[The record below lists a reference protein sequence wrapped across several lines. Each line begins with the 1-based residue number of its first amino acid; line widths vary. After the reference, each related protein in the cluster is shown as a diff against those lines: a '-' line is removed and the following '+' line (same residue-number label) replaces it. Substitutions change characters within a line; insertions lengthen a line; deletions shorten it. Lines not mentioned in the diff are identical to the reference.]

1 MKFYFTLFLIYL
13 LHRKQAYANHYR
25 GVVSTSEWLD
35 NDFFYFKAQFYYRL
49 KDNGAGGFIACNDK
63 MIENKERTSD
73 TSDVSLTISKCNQFA
88 ICGVPLFYLENSFIC
103 NSYSNEEDWAIV
115 DKFEKSDIK
124 SYNILEGDS
133 LVAKLY
139 TKIGEWSDIS
149 ISYAWSHFSRKVKNK
164 NGRWNHP
171 PNTKTFPKYNLIKGC
186 ETKLKIPIDD
196 VDGDTIRCRP
206 SLRSAGECV
215 LCDFSPAFLEQET
228 CTIIFPENVTKN
240 LIIEIQIE
248 DFLNQSDIK
257 PMSSVPLQFMT
268 TLTTRDNQNC
278 DGYPIF
284 MPMVPPH
291 DSCIAISEKT
301 HYTNR
306 FEFNSTSNITDVFL
320 NTFEDFKK
328 GSLTYDPYS
337 RLWFYNYTIN
347 TLSSN
352 VKQESLTVYAKN
364 VKGYSSE
371 LRKLQY
377 VLNYEPPSII
387 SVSPQGDLCQ
397 ITTGTY
403 NWKFITNRNVS
414 SPKKSSYINFMRHVN
429 NNSLTLAYRFNML
442 TLNKENFDSFIVAVP
457 VSALN
462 LNENFSILIEFGA
475 IITLDYCKPQSVAVE
490 DLKKY
495 QFRIIG
501 DLSNEIEFV
510 KLPPQYTNGLVLKLE
525 WKFLSNGKKV
535 ECLIEYEKTGF
546 FSVAC
551 NETSLKL
558 LNQPSGQYNFQIRYS
573 TKCSPSL
580 TSMQTNWIVVNDKP
594 LLEVTTLSLINGHA
608 SNSFTVFIN
617 CTHILPCNILC
628 RFSTKAE
635 IDFKKFENCFS
646 VFKPKN
652 QLIHLEYYVFEVF
665 AKDEVENKANT
676 IKIEF
681 VADTKPPYFINATVE
696 LELYCESLHSNAKLF
711 VADDTDYNPSL
722 HYTDVYNTACLL
734 NRIWTTKDYLNN
746 TATLT
751 QKIKI
756 VSHATLSYTDT
767 ISIPCITNQQV
778 LQDLKFYKGFIT
790 LENNFCNQTLDITPA
805 ISSFPSDDCDFIFN
819 VRWIVRDTCL
829 ISYPNVIQKV
839 FVGVRETPYS
849 PLHMQKDIRP
859 YGIFFKWPLDRSSGL
874 NEVYLRSY
882 KQEKSTLI
890 ASIISNYLIYQPRL
904 DEDTDYY
911 WNVIYYNSKNASL
924 KRLSPFWEFKTKFL
938 GNLALDTVRTPNEV
952 IVGNKIQVTWTVK
965 NVGNAT
971 TSSSLWYD
979 GVYGSSLD
987 EFNTAKLIGYVLQ
1000 NRFVEPNGQYT
1011 AHHSFEIDERYSSKY
1026 FYVFVTIDYTN
1037 LLEDSENSNNF
1048 LRLPNSVKILQV
1060 PLPNLT
1066 PKQIILNPDVA
1077 KAGEDIEIKIKV
1089 ENNGDGDTKLNSGW
1103 TDSININLINAENV
1117 YSATIKM
1124 AGVVKKKYTY
1134 TIIKSIKLPMIYY
1147 GNAVITCQLNI
1158 QDTLYEVS
1166 LSDNLISRNLTI
1178 IPPDTPHLIFE
1189 SYTKNL
1195 TAKTDERVVV
1205 EYSVRNDGIASTVEY
1220 KWTDFL
1226 RIVSASTNEVLL
1238 SKQLD
1243 IYEMLKPGDNYTR
1256 QVEFYIDAKFNSGN
1270 YQILI
1275 SVDYLKNVF
1284 SIFTSVN
1291 TIELPLTVKLIK
1303 SKWSLNNFDT
1313 NIFVL
1318 SRDREAVNVLEVK
1331 YTTKI
1336 EYPFKTASELVWTDE
1351 YYLTD
1356 QGNFYENF
1364 AFKVGESNQ
1373 RLSTTTAKIYQISVK
1388 KTFYLENLVYG
1399 KYYLYIFIDKNQ
1411 LVDKV
1416 IEFNYPIEK
1425 FIQIYKILP
1434 LLKISNFRLLKD
1446 LQSFSYGYS
1455 ITVAW
1460 KFENIGKVRVENPQ
1474 FKFYVVLSDSSFHL
1488 GAYQSQ
1494 NTLYPKDFK
1503 EESTQLTLSLQ
1514 LYGTFRIIISSG
1526 YNTMEESIS
1535 VTIQQPPSADLS
1547 VIDLIYGVS
1556 LGIKENNECNT
1567 NRVTVNVTYTVENIA
1582 YSMDKLKTWTDK
1594 ISVVCDNDLT
1604 VVSKSLRITKQLW
1617 SSDTYTNSYQFLF
1630 SLQYDYYKKCKV
1642 TVYANADKGAFE
1654 LFSLVNNLKEQCC
1667 FSVPRKPDAIFTLKL
1682 FNYSNEQK
1690 FWKAGDAID
1699 IVYTI
1704 KNEGNSSKY
1713 SSNTWKDSVYL
1724 HRQQAD
1730 SQNNILNNG
1739 IFVGEKAFYD
1749 FELACNE
1756 SSLSN
1761 YTIKVQLPISTS
1773 GKYFM
1778 YLVHDSQGINADP
1791 FRLFSSNFDVNI
1803 IPIEPCDV
1811 ASTNGTIASAGNV
1824 FTGGNKINFFFEI
1837 YNLGKGRAR
1846 GGWYDAVYLSKF
1858 PIVTSK
1864 DIRLI
1869 TIPRQRELYTNEFYK
1884 VVFELKLPLKLSSG
1898 QYFLVFVADT
1908 ANVLPDLNRD
1918 NNQASIMIQIEAI
1931 TGADIFVSNVTVN
1944 SNVNKSLQFS
1954 WQLNA
1959 DQELKA
1965 EKCDSMYLSFDKF
1978 FSYISDFELDTGYCE
1993 AFEIKVVKDN
2003 RLSNINY
2010 IKDIPKVPLLPDG
2023 SYYGIVRTI
2032 TNVQETNLENNA
2044 GVSNQ
2049 SITIEVQDLHI
2060 NLMQE
2065 ILIMPN
2071 QNNLFKFKPDLNM
2084 NALKVELKT
2093 NFQQSYNDIFIQLNR
2108 IPTENSFVS
2117 KSRFA
2122 YSFNQT
2128 SIIRNAKS
2136 DKYYMIVKSYL
2147 ASTDQPYKASL
2158 LIKDVQEID
2167 IDLFEPTKLSVNG
2180 KNTIK
2185 ITGNFAPQK
2194 LEICLTK
2201 KDDINFLTC
2210 AVKVYKVSI
2219 EIVFATFDLSNS
2231 NLQPENTYK
2240 LTVNNKSANQVI
2252 EAIKGVVGNMQ
2263 LNLEISRQIYRPNET
2278 AYVDLIVN
2286 NNGDTD
2292 IYVPVIFVSTI
2303 DLENTYS
2310 TPGAK
2315 KQQSNKKH
2323 QRYKIATKIKPD
2335 YAIVSINNKP
2345 YPPYFYD
2352 YLIALNT
2359 NNLGGVIQPRSS
2371 AMLRLK
2377 VRPTSS
2383 EFVGISMITAV
2394 PYEDSFF
2401 PEYIRANIASY
2412 KPRFYTDKVWKHL
2425 SKLLI
2430 SKVSQNSKEIL
2441 YETVNELA
2449 SNGVEF
2455 YRLSDL
2461 VVYHISRLDGAFFS
2475 NNLIDSVDFD
2485 IIENEV
2491 AYVRSYSAKFSVR
2504 NTRNIPLGMGWTDN
2518 LHIKLEKNSDYD
2530 SLLLTSGGKQ
2540 YSIDFRTSNT
2550 SYFSDVWQIDISGN
2564 TAIITLKEKNLVY
2577 KYDFIENCIRSIA
2590 TVTGNKFMTV
2600 NCHNSKIYEI
2610 FNTELSI
2617 KFTYTTNNLLQTIT
2631 KASSISP
2638 KETFAFIYD
2647 SSDCLIEFTTPSV
2660 TIKYEYD
2667 SQNNLVKATT
2677 SANLIFKYEF
2687 NKDNLVSRITNYM
2700 NNQTILDYNYM
2711 YYDYGPIE
2719 MLDQIDGWK
2728 VKFFYDLNGR
2738 LLYYEKNNH
2747 RRVNFISSM
2756 DLRKST
2762 ILVNGEIVKKIE
2774 IDDKL
2779 NSVNQIFGDESSSSN
2794 RIVFK
2799 NETYEVIEYGDR
2811 LNNKVKLIRQLVNN
2825 NFQIEELLL
2834 PNNLKERKIFDLKKN
2849 VLQIFTRNN
2858 DELILKYDEN
2868 LNRVF
2873 YSHATGDV
2881 LNSCS
2886 FEYTQQGYLSAAR
2899 AQDDYYSVY
2908 NSYDAFG
2915 RLTKTQLKSDFI
2927 IEYSYNSQSNLVEM
2941 KTNQNMNFKY
2951 IRDQNERVTQL
2962 QVNGD
2967 TLVLMNYTR
2976 NGFRLSLTKVSR
2988 YFDYLYSGKNGQLIR
3003 YVVGDMEDE
3012 KNSVR
3017 YEYEYNNKNLMKT
3030 LKLFTGDNK
3039 DNYVSKY
3046 AYDSLDRL
3054 VSVKNERLNATVNVL
3069 YDSNGNRIRYHESIG
3084 FGNQQTKDNEYVIN
3098 QMNQYL
3104 SDGINFYTYDLN
3116 GNVIQESDK
3125 SQTTIKTYN
3134 YFKDGKLS
3142 QFINKDDN
3150 CSLKYDCLERL
3161 SQLNCTKTG
3170 LFIFSYQ
3177 YYNQNPLSLR
3187 LSNKTVIYFLYL
3199 PGINSAIGFIM
3210 NNKVHY
3216 FEYNGHFI
3224 VQKLLVNGTV
3234 IMPPE
3239 AIPNL
3244 NPFILP
3250 TMTIITGLPINL
3262 NTLQPSIDLNTILS
3276 SNNKPLLTTHNAVF
3290 GQSVF
3295 NIDSILNQNLLF
3307 TEATTKLLSNS
3318 NPFFNNL
3325 ESLNSIKPPS
3335 LNPSFFQNFL
3345 PSKPTNPLK
3354 LFNYPTSQIIFQPFK
3369 SSFCDKYN
3377 SFMGYGKRSLNKK
3390 KKQFIS
3396 TIYGFLADEACE
3408 AAGIFIK
3415 EFFFK
3420 KNTFKDSIVE
3430 VIKNN
3435 KFNIFVDISCNG
3447 ITWPSLDK
3455 LLIASADKLSGKYIE
3470 SKIDKIPI
3478 IPECVK
3484 ILINS
3489 VLPTLSEFIK
3499 WLFSLDPNEIIGP
3512 PGYGAFNYV
3521 SNDQTFTFVVN
3532 FENMANASAPAQLV
3546 EVTSLLDEH
3555 FNYASL
3561 SFTRYGFNSFEKTLD
3576 YLKRPYLTEILELE
3590 RFNLRVFATIDS
3602 FSRKII
3608 WQFKTIDKAT
3618 GDIPDDA
3625 SFGFLPPSNGTH
3637 GKGFIEFTVLLR
3649 PNLHHLTTVK
3659 ASASIVFDKN
3669 DAIETNILVYTID
3682 AMLPEISLS
3691 YKPHCNCILLNATD
3705 KGSGINRIVIYNGT
3719 EKIIFST
3726 EETTSSFELSPNDQS
3741 YTIYYAVQDN
3751 VMNNIPLTFF
3761 ESINITLHEGSNER
3775 CSTNCSN
3782 NGVCVKSFCQCSEGF
3797 KGDNCDVKITINDLL
3812 NEPPSVDIG
3821 YLPMNIRGLLQLMIK
3836 ANEPNPTS
3844 MQIKNIPENVLIKY
3858 KNQTVTSVN
3867 LITLNNQNTTSLTV
3881 QSQLVNETSFNIEAN
3896 ITTTRF
3902 NNLTN
3907 HTVTVSTVL
3916 YYPIIINMFEIEYK
3930 FQLKVNCYNKKWKNN
3945 SVELFSEQV
3954 GDMDVVSLESFKKP
3968 SFMELNLVKLSVKSY
3983 RLDVNWKD
3991 ENFDDVEITLNIQ
4004 VNSTITEGKHK
4015 TSIVESTIESYKM
4028 CKDSISP
4035 VVPPEK
4041 KRGLTKS
4048 TIVVIGVIPLVL
4060 IIVVIAIVSIVKN
4073 RKIKESKKQKCK
4085 PNCPKPRA
4093 YENILFK
4100 EFNN

>member
-1 MKFYFTLFLIYL
+1 M
-13 LHRKQAYANHYR
+13 
-25 GVVSTSEWLD
+25 
-35 NDFFYFKAQFYYRL
+35 
-49 KDNGAGGFIACNDK
+49 
-63 MIENKERTSD
+63 
-73 TSDVSLTISKCNQFA
+73 
-88 ICGVPLFYLENSFIC
+88 
-103 NSYSNEEDWAIV
+103 
-115 DKFEKSDIK
+115 
-124 SYNILEGDS
+124 
-133 LVAKLY
+133 
-139 TKIGEWSDIS
+139 
-149 ISYAWSHFSRKVKNK
+149 
-164 NGRWNHP
+164 
-171 PNTKTFPKYNLIKGC
+171 
-186 ETKLKIPIDD
+186 
-196 VDGDTIRCRP
+196 
-206 SLRSAGECV
+206 ECV
-215 LCDFSPAFLEQET
+215 NCDFRPAFLDQDT
-228 CTIIFPENVTKN
+228 CTIFFPANVTKN
-240 LIIEIQIE
+240 LINEIQIE
-248 DFLNQSDIK
+248 DFLNQSDKK

-268 TLTTRDNQNC
+268 TLTTRDSIC
-278 DGYPIF
+278 DDYPTF
-284 MPMVPPH
+284 MPVVPPH
-291 DSCIAISEKT
+291 DSCIAISQKT
-301 HYTNR
+301 HYINR

-320 NTFEDFKK
+320 NTFDGFTK
-328 GSLTYDPYS
+328 GSLLYNRYS
-337 RLWFYNYTIN
+337 RLWLYNYTIN
-347 TLSSN
+347 ALTSD

-364 VKGYSSE
+364 AKGYSSE
-371 LRKLQY
+371 LRKLKY

-387 SVSPQGDLCQ
+387 GVSPLDDLCQ

-414 SPKKSSYINFMRHVN
+414 SPKKPSYINFMRLVN
-429 NNSLTLAYRFNML
+429 NSSLTLAYRFNML

-462 LNENFSILIEFGA
+462 LNETFSILIDFGA
-475 IITLDYCKPQSVAVE
+475 IITLDYCKPQSDAVE

-495 QFRIIG
+495 QFRIIS
-501 DLSNEIEFV
+501 DLPNEVEFI
-510 KLPPQYTNGLVLKLE
+510 KLPPRYTNGLLLKLE

-535 ECLIEYEKTGF
+535 ECLIKHEKTGF
-546 FSVAC
+546 VSVPC
-551 NETSLKL
+551 NETSLEL

-594 LLEVTTLSLINGHA
+594 FLAVTTLGFLNGYA
-608 SNSFTVFIN
+608 SNNFTAFIN
-617 CTHILPCNILC
+617 CSHILPCNILC
-628 RFSTKAE
+628 KFSTKAE
-635 IDFKKFENCFS
+635 IALKNFENCSS

-652 QLIHLEYYVFEVF
+652 QLIHLEYYAFEVF
-665 AKDEVENKANT
+665 AKDDVENKANT

-681 VADTKPPYFINATVE
+681 IADTKPPNFINATIE
-696 LELYCESLHSNAKLF
+696 LDLNCESLHSNAKLF

-722 HYTDVYNTACLL
+722 YYIDVFNTACLL
-734 NRIWTTKDYLNN
+734 NRIWTTKDFLNN

-751 QKIKI
+751 QKIKL
-756 VSHATLSYTDT
+756 VSRATLSYTDT
-767 ISIPCITNQQV
+767 IKIPCITNQQV
-778 LQDLKFYKGFIT
+778 LQDLKFYQGFIT
-790 LENNFCNQTLDITPA
+790 LENNFCNRTLEVTPA
-805 ISSFPSDDCDFIFN
+805 ISSFPSDDCDFTFN
-819 VRWIVRDTCL
+819 VRWTIRDTCL
-829 ISYPNVIQKV
+829 MSYPEVIQKV

-849 PLHMQKDIRP
+849 PLHLQKDISP
-859 YGIFFKWPLDRSSGL
+859 YRIFFKWPLDRSSGV

-890 ASIISNYLIYQPRL
+890 ASIRGNYLSYQLKL

-911 WNVIYYNSKNASL
+911 WNVIYNNAENASI
-924 KRLSPFWEFKTKFL
+924 KSLSPFWEFKTKFI
-938 GNLALDTVRTPNEV
+938 GNLALDAVKTPNEV

-987 EFNTAKLIGYVLQ
+987 EFNTAKLIGYTLQ

-1011 AHHSFEIDERYSSKY
+1011 AQLSFEIDERYSSKY

-1037 LLEDSENSNNF
+1037 VLEDSENSNNF
-1048 LRLPNSVKILQV
+1048 LRLPNSIKILPV

-1066 PKQIILNPDVA
+1066 PKQITLNPDVA
-1077 KAGEDIEIKIKV
+1077 KAGEEIEVKIKV

-1103 TDSININLINAENV
+1103 TDSIHINLINAKNV

-1124 AGVVKKKYTY
+1124 AGVVKNKYTY

-1158 QDTLYEVS
+1158 QNTLYEVS
-1166 LSDNLISRNLTI
+1166 SSDNLISQNLTI
-1178 IPPDTPHLIFE
+1178 IAPDTPNLIFG
-1189 SYTKNL
+1189 SYTKSL
-1195 TAKTDERVVV
+1195 TAKTDEKIVV

-1220 KWTDFL
+1220 KWTDFI
-1226 RIVSASTNEVLL
+1226 RIVSENTEKLLL

-1243 IYEMLKPGDNYTR
+1243 IYETLKPGDNYTR
-1256 QVEFYIDAKFNSGN
+1256 QVEFYIDAKFSCGN
-1270 YQILI
+1270 YKILI
-1275 SVDYLKNVF
+1275 SADYLKNVF
-1284 SIFTSVN
+1284 SIFTSVK

-1303 SKWSLNNFDT
+1303 TKWSLNSFDT
-1313 NIFVL
+1313 NIIVIN
-1318 SRDREAVNVLEVK
+1318 RDREAVNVLELK
-1331 YTTKI
+1331 YTITI
-1336 EYPFKTASELVWTDE
+1336 EYPFKTAGELVWTDE
-1351 YYLTD
+1351 YFLTD
-1356 QGNFYENF
+1356 QGKFYENF
-1364 AFKVGESNQ
+1364 AVKVGESNQ
-1373 RLSTTTAKIYQISVK
+1373 RLSTITSKNYKISVK
-1388 KTFYLENLVYG
+1388 KTFYLENLMYG
-1399 KYYLYIFIDKNQ
+1399 KYYLYVFIDKNQ

-1416 IEFNYPIEK
+1416 IEFNNPIEK

-1434 LLKISNFRLLKD
+1434 LLKISNFSLLKG
-1446 LQSFSYGYS
+1446 LQSFSYGYN

-1460 KFENIGKVRVENPQ
+1460 KFENIGKVRVENPR
-1474 FKFYVVLSDSSFHL
+1474 FNFYVTSSGLSFHL
-1488 GAYQSQ
+1488 GAYESQ

-1682 FNYSNEQK
+1682 FNFSNEQK

-1778 YLVHDSQGINADP
+1778 YLVHDYQGINVDP
-1791 FRLFSSNFDVNI
+1791 FRPLNSNFDVNV

-1824 FTGGNKINFFFEI
+1824 FTGGNKINFFFEV

-1858 PIVTSK
+1858 PIVTPK

-1869 TIPRQRELYTNEFYK
+1869 TIARLRELYLNEFYK
-1884 VVFELKLPLKLSSG
+1884 VEFELKLPLKLSSG
-1898 QYFLVFVADT
+1898 QYFLVFVTDT

-1931 TGADIFVSNVTVN
+1931 TGSDIFVTNVTVN

-1959 DQELKA
+1959 DRQLKA

-1978 FSYISDFELDTGYCE
+1978 FSYINDFELNTGYCE

-2003 RLSNINY
+2003 LLSNINY

-2044 GVSNQ
+2044 GVSDR
-2049 SITIEVQDLHI
+2049 SITVEVQDLHI
-2060 NLMQE
+2060 NLIQE
-2065 ILIMPN
+2065 IEIMPN
-2071 QNNLFKFKPDLNM
+2071 QNNLFKFKPDSNM
-2084 NALKVELKT
+2084 NALKIELKT
-2093 NFQQSYNDIFIQLNR
+2093 NFQQSYNDIFIQLNK
-2108 IPTENSFVS
+2108 IPTESSFVS

-2122 YSFNQT
+2122 YSFNQS
-2128 SIIRNAKS
+2128 SIIRNVKS

-2147 ASTDQPYKASL
+2147 ASIDQPYKASL

-2167 IDLFEPTKLSVNG
+2167 IDLLEPTKLSVNG
-2180 KNTIK
+2180 KNTVK
-2185 ITGNFAPQK
+2185 ITGNFVPQK

-2201 KDDINFLTC
+2201 SDDSNFLTC

-2219 EIVFATFDLSNS
+2219 EMVFATFDLSNS

-2240 LTVNNKSANQVI
+2240 LTVNNKSANQII
-2252 EAIKGVVGNMQ
+2252 EVIKGVVGIMQ
-2263 LNLEISRQIYRPNET
+2263 LNLDISRQIYRPNET
-2278 AYVDLIVN
+2278 AYIDLIVN

-2292 IYVPVIFVSTI
+2292 IYVPVILVSTI
-2303 DLENTYS
+2303 DLETTYS
-2310 TPGAK
+2310 TPVAYK
-2315 KQQSNKKH
+2315 LLSNKNH
-2323 QRYKIATKIKPD
+2323 QKYQIATKTKPD

-2371 AMLRLK
+2371 TMLRLK
-2377 VRPTSS
+2377 VRPTTS
-2383 EFVGISMITAV
+2383 EFVGISKITAV

-2412 KPRFYTDKVWKHL
+2412 MPRFYTDKVWKHL

-2449 SNGVEF
+2449 TNGVEF

-2461 VVYHISRLDGAFFS
+2461 IVYHISRLDGAFFS

-2485 IIENEV
+2485 IIENEM
-2491 AYVRSYSAKFSVR
+2491 AYVRSYSARFSVR

-2518 LHIKLEKNSDYD
+2518 LHIKLEKNSEYD

-2540 YSIDFRTSNT
+2540 YSIDFRTSNST
-2550 SYFSDVWQIDISGN
+2550 YFSDVWQIDISGN

-2577 KYDFIENCIRSIA
+2577 KYDFTENCIRSIA

-2600 NCHNSKIYEI
+2600 NCQKGKIYEI
-2610 FNTELSI
+2610 FNAELSI
-2617 KFTYTTNNLLQTIT
+2617 KFTYTISNLLQTVT
-2631 KASSISP
+2631 KISSISP
-2638 KETFAFIYD
+2638 KETFTFIYD
-2647 SSDCLIEFTTPSV
+2647 SSDCLLEFTTPSF

-2700 NNQTILDYNYM
+2700 NNQTILDYNYI

-2719 MLDQIDGWK
+2719 IHDQIDGWK
-2728 VKFFYDLNGR
+2728 VRFFYDLNGR
-2738 LLYYEKNNH
+2738 LLYYENNDH
-2747 RRVNFISSM
+2747 RRVNFVLSM

-2762 ILVNGEIVKKIE
+2762 ILVNGEIVKKVE
-2774 IDDKL
+2774 VDDKL
-2779 NSVNQIFGDESSSSN
+2779 NSVKQIFGDESSSSN

-2849 VLQIFTRNN
+2849 VLQILTRNN

-2868 LNRVF
+2868 MNRVF
-2873 YSHATGDV
+2873 YSHATGDA

-2908 NSYDAFG
+2908 NTYDALG

-2927 IEYSYNSQSNLVEM
+2927 IEYSYNSRSNLVEM

-2967 TLVLMNYTR
+2967 TLAVMNYTQ
-2976 NGFRLSLTKVSR
+2976 NGFRLSIPKVLR
-2988 YFDYLYSGKNGQLIR
+2988 YFDYLYSGKNGQLIK
-3003 YVVGDMEDE
+3003 YVVGDMQDE

-3030 LKLFTGDNK
+3030 LRLFTGDNK
-3039 DNYVSKY
+3039 SNYVSKY

-3054 VSVKNERLNATVNVL
+3054 VSVKNERLNATINVL

-3084 FGNQQTKDNEYVIN
+3084 FGNQQTKDNEYVVN

-3104 SDGINFYTYDLN
+3104 SDGVSFYTYDLN
-3116 GNVIQESDK
+3116 GNVVQESDK
-3125 SQTTIKTYN
+3125 SQTTSKIYN

-3150 CSLKYDCLERL
+3150 CSLKYDCLERI

-3170 LFIFSYQ
+3170 LLIFSYQ
-3177 YYNQNPLSLR
+3177 YYNQNPISLR

-3210 NNKVHY
+3210 DNKVHY

-3224 VQKLLVNGTV
+3224 VQQVLVNGTV
-3234 IMPPE
+3234 IIPPVGV
-3239 AIPNL
+3239 PNP
-3244 NPFILP
+3244 NPFILS
-3250 TMTIITGLPINL
+3250 TMTINTGLPINL
-3262 NTLQPSIDLNTILS
+3262 NTLQPSIDLNTVLS
-3276 SNNKPLLTTHNAVF
+3276 SNNKPLSTTHNTVL
-3290 GQSVF
+3290 GQSIF
-3295 NIDSILNQNLLF
+3295 NIDSILNQNLLI
-3307 TEATTKLLSNS
+3307 TDAIIKLLGSL
-3318 NPFFNNL
+3318 NPFRIYL
-3325 ESLNSIKPPS
+3325 ENLNSIKPPS
-3335 LNPSFFQNFL
+3335 LNPSSVHNLL

-3354 LFNYPTSQIIFQPFK
+3354 VSNYPTSQIIFQPFK
-3369 SSFCDKYN
+3369 PSYCDKYN
-3377 SFMGYGKRSLNKK
+3377 SFMGYSKKLRTKRKK
-3390 KKQFIS
+3390 RFVP
-3396 TIYGFLADEACE
+3396 TFLALEAC
-3408 AAGIFIK
+3408 AAGGTFLK
-3415 EFFFK
+3415 EYFYK
-3420 KNTFKDSIVE
+3420 GNTFKDSLKEAVKSTKSNFF
-3430 VIKNN
+3430 V
-3435 KFNIFVDISCNG
+3435 NIFCNG
-3447 ITWPSLDK
+3447 ITWPSYDQ
-3455 LLIASADKLSGKYIE
+3455 LLLKSADEISGRYVE
-3470 SKIDKIPI
+3470 SLVNKIPYL
-3478 IPECVK
+3478 PKCVSTM
-3484 ILINS
+3484 ITS
-3489 VLPTLSEFIK
+3489 ALPTLSEFIK
-3499 WLFSLDPNEIIGP
+3499 WLLSIDPNDIIGP

-3521 SNDQTFTFVVN
+3521 SNHQKFTFVVN
-3532 FENMANASAPAQLV
+3532 FENMANTSAPAQLV

-3555 FNYASL
+3555 FSYASI

-3576 YLKRPYLTEILELE
+3576 NLKRPYLTEILELE
-3590 RFNLRVFATIDS
+3590 LFNLRVFATTDP
-3602 FSRKII
+3602 FSRKIL
-3608 WQFKTIDKAT
+3608 WQFKTIDKVT

-3682 AMLPEISLS
+3682 AMLPEIALT
-3691 YKPHCNCILLNATD
+3691 YAPICNCILLNASD

-3726 EETTSSFELSPNDQS
+3726 EESISSFELPPDNQP
-3741 YTIYYAVQDN
+3741 YNIYYTTQDN
-3751 VMNNIPLTFF
+3751 VMNNLPLTFF
-3761 ESINITLHEGSNER
+3761 ESINVKLLEGSNGT
-3775 CSTNCSN
+3775 CPNNCSK

-3797 KGDNCDVKITINDLL
+3797 KGDKCDVKITVEDLL

-3821 YLPMNIRGLLQLMIK
+3821 YLPMNIKGLLQLIIK
-3836 ANEPNPTS
+3836 TNEPYPTS
-3844 MQIKNIPENVLIKY
+3844 IQIKNIPENVLIKY
-3858 KNQTVTSVN
+3858 KNQTVTSADV
-3867 LITLNNQNTTSLTV
+3867 ISLNNQNATSLTV
-3881 QSQLVNETSFNIEAN
+3881 QSQLLNTTSFNIEAN
-3896 ITTTRF
+3896 ITTARF

-3907 HTVTVSTVL
+3907 HTITVSTVL
-3916 YYPIIINMFEIEYK
+3916 YYPIIINIFEIEYK
-3930 FQLKVNCYNKKWKNN
+3930 FHLKVSCYNIKWKNN
-3945 SVELFSEQV
+3945 SIELFSEQI
-3954 GDMDVVSLESFKKP
+3954 DDTDVVSLESFKKP
-3968 SFMELNLVKLSVKSY
+3968 SYIELNLVKVTVKSY
-3983 RLDVNWKD
+3983 RLDINSKD
-3991 ENFDDVEITLNIQ
+3991 ENFDDVEITLNIR

-4015 TSIVESTIESYKM
+4015 TSIGESTIESYKT

-4041 KRGLTKS
+4041 KKGLSKS
-4048 TIVVIGVIPLVL
+4048 TIVVVGVIPIVL
-4060 IIVVIAIVSIVKN
+4060 IIVIISIVSIVKGLKN
-4073 RKIKESKKQKCK
+4073 KRAKKQKYK
-4085 PNCPKPRA
+4085 PNCPKPQA

-4100 EFNN
+4100 EFNH